1 MNPTPDWVPIIMGSL
16 AGYDPQQVGPESE
29 SLKEPASGHYDHN
42 PTPQMNGD
50 HTAAAAT
57 TKPDS
62 SSSPT
67 PKIHYFSPPNSTTT
81 GVVLTLIFYHM
92 LPFTA
97 LPHLALMYLGYSLY
111 HRSLLAFSSYIG
123 FLLLLVVVPLY
134 YSRNVRRSV
143 RPLYEALATYLPSAR
158 YIVPEEALPAGKA
171 YIFAIHPHGRMF
183 YANALFSQL
192 HEIWRVPMKLT
203 TGT

>member
-1 MNPTPDWVPIIMGSL
+1 MGSL
-16 AGYDPQQVGPESE
+16 AGYDPQQVGSESE
-29 SLKEPASGHYDHN
+29 SLKESASGHHHEQ
-42 PTPQMNGD
+42 TQMNGD
-50 HTAAAAT
+50 HTAAT

-62 SSSPT
+62 SST
-67 PKIHYFSPPNSTTT
+67 PKIHYFSPPNSTTI

-97 LPHLALMYLGYSLY
+97 LPHIALMYLGYSLY

-203 TGT
+203 TGTEHPDSLSLTT